1 MNIQFLYEHRKGSVV
16 NEYGRPE
23 SMDYI
28 VDEEWFSS
36 SKIELFYTIFS
47 STASEK
53 WESDSVV
60 STLPFS
66 A

>member
-53 WESDSVV
+53 
-60 STLPFS
+60 
-66 A
+66 